1 MINLFEINNYKIDT
15 SRFSNLLHDKV
26 VREFEKNFAE
36 YVGAKHACSANSAS
50 SLIQLS
56 NIKCPSIFEIP
67 SIIPVVVPNA
77 IIRSTEPR
85 AYREAPYFLV
95 RDDIEWVG
103 GSYTIC
109 NCKSRGMKV
118 IDSAQKVERNQFK
131 NEANPRDWMLFS
143 FYPTK
148 PVGGCDGGMIVSDD
162 EEVIDWFRLAT
173 LNGTSHSQ
181 NNWERDL
188 HFAGW
193 KMHINSI
200 QAYIANENLKK
211 LDEKYERLKEIRDIY
226 NESFSC
232 DNTSNHLYRINV
244 NNNDTFIRA
253 MDKLGITCG
262 IHYRGIHSSDKYSRH
277 FFKEVALPLSDAE
290 QKTTASIP
298 FHEKLHD
305 NDIEF
310 ILKHVNKFRDI

>member
-103 GSYTIC
+103 VSYTIC
-109 NCKSRGMKV
+109 NCKSGGMKV
-118 IDSAQKVERNQFK
+118 IDSAQKVERN
-131 NEANPRDWMLFS
+131 
-143 FYPTK
+143 
-148 PVGGCDGGMIVSDD
+148 
-162 EEVIDWFRLAT
+162 
-173 LNGTSHSQ
+173 
-181 NNWERDL
+181 
-188 HFAGW
+188 
-193 KMHINSI
+193 
-200 QAYIANENLKK
+200 
-211 LDEKYERLKEIRDIY
+211 
-226 NESFSC
+226 
-232 DNTSNHLYRINV
+232 
-244 NNNDTFIRA
+244 
-253 MDKLGITCG
+253 
-262 IHYRGIHSSDKYSRH
+262 
-277 FFKEVALPLSDAE
+277 
-290 QKTTASIP
+290 
-298 FHEKLHD
+298 
-305 NDIEF
+305 
-310 ILKHVNKFRDI
+310 